1 MDFNRLAVE
10 DAERRELLQALGEQ
24 ATQCPACGF
33 VIIKNGGDD
42 QMMCGCEAKP
52 AGGTMEKAL
61 KGGGCGH
68 QFNFRT
74 GAPLGEG
81 RMGHP
86 VNERQWKFMPENPA
100 ARLEIERNMQPIPA
114 YNRGQNNQAA
124 HQGQK

>member
-86 VNERQWKFMPENPA
+86 
-100 ARLEIERNMQPIPA
+100 
-114 YNRGQNNQAA
+114 
-124 HQGQK
+124 